1 MVDRRYLNNDNFVP
15 AREAAVPYAPSV
27 ANQEIL
33 TDKAPGYRVLNMTV
47 DPFSDASTSYYHH
60 SVGGYHGA
68 KMRRYQ
74 ELIDFHISKEMQ
86 LIAQRFNS
94 LKSLDNIDTVF
105 TGLNALNM
113 LNTRYL
119 IVNPSAAP
127 VQNNHALGSAW
138 LVHEYRTVENADQEI
153 AALGTINPANEIVVN
168 KIFETQLNGKTFVAD
183 STAFIALKSYAPN
196 QLVYHFSGKSEQI
209 AVFSEIYYPKG
220 WNAYVNNQQIAHF
233 QANYLLRAALLAPGD
248 YDIEFRFEPQSFYT
262 GRKIAMVSSVILVL
276 LLAGILFGGSI
287 LNKKPII

>member
-1 MVDRRYLNNDNFVP
+1 LFLPLYPVSQGRLLQLRDSRLPEWLHQSLAGDREQLLRSDAFRSAIFILLSAAALWAFLSKKIKLSTVLPALGLLILLDLWMVDRRYLNNDNFVP

-127 VQNNHALGSAW
+127 VQNTMRWEVPGWFMS
-138 LVHEYRTVENADQEI
+138 I
-153 AALGTINPANEIVVN
+153 AR
-168 KIFETQLNGKTFVAD
+168 
-183 STAFIALKSYAPN
+183 LKMP
-196 QLVYHFSGKSEQI
+196 I
-209 AVFSEIYYPKG
+209 
-220 WNAYVNNQQIAHF
+220 
-233 QANYLLRAALLAPGD
+233 
-248 YDIEFRFEPQSFYT
+248 
-262 GRKIAMVSSVILVL
+262 
-276 LLAGILFGGSI
+276 
-287 LNKKPII
+287 KK